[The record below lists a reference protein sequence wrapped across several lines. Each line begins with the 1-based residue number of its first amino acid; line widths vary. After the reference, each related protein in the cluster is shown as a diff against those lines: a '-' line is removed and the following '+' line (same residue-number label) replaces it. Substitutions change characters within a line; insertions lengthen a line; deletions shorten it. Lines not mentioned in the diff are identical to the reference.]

1 MHHARRGAGGPLYP
15 KSAVRGAEFPPEAL
29 RVGKRRDSGAMKTGS
44 HATEP
49 CEPGQAREGAAISR
63 CFRVPWGSPVGA
75 FRSRTPRSGEVDG
88 GCVVHFSFGYSLVE
102 TLALMFCICTVVMIG
117 LLSLSLAMKTRARL
131 VYDIDLLTDE
141 FYAVDFM
148 KHEYEVKAAASPS
161 VSVTSNSLSFNASYD
176 KKSGTISYLVMFKDG
191 LYKIVRFGLSGE
203 GNNYLIETK
212 KEIHFSQEGKVFSVM
227 IGDTIYDL
235 GISE

>member
-1 MHHARRGAGGPLYP
+1 M
-15 KSAVRGAEFPPEAL
+15 
-29 RVGKRRDSGAMKTGS
+29 
-44 HATEP
+44 
-49 CEPGQAREGAAISR
+49 
-63 CFRVPWGSPVGA
+63 
-75 FRSRTPRSGEVDG
+75 
-88 GCVVHFSFGYSLVE
+88 HFSFGYSLVE

-212 KEIHFSQEGKVFSVM
+212 RKFTFHRKERYSP
-227 IGDTIYDL
+227 
-235 GISE
+235 

>member
-1 MHHARRGAGGPLYP
+1 
-15 KSAVRGAEFPPEAL
+15 
-29 RVGKRRDSGAMKTGS
+29 
-44 HATEP
+44 
-49 CEPGQAREGAAISR
+49 
-63 CFRVPWGSPVGA
+63 
-75 FRSRTPRSGEVDG
+75 
-88 GCVVHFSFGYSLVE
+88 VVHFSFGYSLVE